1 VLVVYA
7 ALLLLISWWSTKLQK
22 KGTSNKAL
30 QYLLAGRNMPTAIVA
45 VLLCGLAVGGAS
57 TVGVAENAYKN
68 GFSAGWYNAAWG
80 TGGIVVGLFFAS
92 HLRKMNVRTIPEMMG
107 TMFGPAAR
115 TLSVI
120 NQLLVMM
127 TITSLQYIAG
137 GAILSSLLPGTF
149 SLVRGMAASA
159 VIFIAIT
166 FIGGYWASGL
176 SNLISVI
183 IIYIGIIAALFQA
196 MGLFGG
202 YDAII
207 AALPPRA
214 DGGGW
219 MDAVSGLGLAVVV
232 GYVAVMVTMA
242 VTTQAVA
249 QISFAAKDEKTAK
262 KGMLIGGVLI
272 LPAGFLC
279 AIFGVMAAAMRPDL
293 EHARMALPWVANQLS
308 PFTGGIFLAAL
319 WAADVST
326 AVALL
331 MGCSTL
337 VNEDIVKKI
346 YRKPIPEGKEMI
358 LLRALVLGVSVLSF
372 ILALTA
378 SDILSTITSALA
390 ITTSFTL
397 FVTAAIYF
405 PKLCKKAAGFP
416 VLLMSLIVWAVW
428 TYLPRVQSASPV
440 VLSLQEILNRVIS
453 GTKHIIYAEWLVCG
467 VIFIVCAVFCKEQA
481 GRIIP
486 DKPKKERVS

>member
-1 VLVVYA
+1 MNVKLVILIAYAA
-7 ALLLLISWWSTKLQK
+7 ALLAISWWSTRLQK
-22 KGTSNKAL
+22 RGASGRAM
-30 QYLLAGRNMPTAIVA
+30 QYLLAGRDMPTAIIA

-57 TVGVAENAYKN
+57 TVGVAESAFKN

-92 HLRKMNVRTIPEMMG
+92 HLRRMNVRTIPEMMG
-107 TMFGPAAR
+107 TMFGQTAR

-127 TITSLQYIAG
+127 TITSLQYVAG
-137 GAILSSLLPGTF
+137 GAILSSLLPDMF
-149 SLVRGMAASA
+149 SLTGGIVASA

-176 SNLISVI
+176 SNLISVV
-183 IIYIGIIAALFQA
+183 IIYVGIVAALSQT
-196 MGLFGG
+196 MTRFGG

-207 AALPPRA
+207 SALPARA

-219 MDAVSGLGLAVVV
+219 MDVVSGLGIAGVV
-232 GYVAVMVTMA
+232 GFMTVMVTMA
-242 VTTQAVA
+242 ITTQAVA
-249 QISFAAKDEKTAK
+249 QISFAAKDERTAR
-262 KGMLIGGVLI
+262 KGFLIGGVLI

-279 AIFGVMAAAMRPDL
+279 AMFGITAAAMNPGL
-293 EHARMALPWVANQLS
+293 ERAQMALPWIANQLT
-308 PFTGGIFLAAL
+308 PFVGGIFLAAL

-337 VNEDIVKKI
+337 ATEDIVKKI
-346 YRKPIPEGKEMI
+346 YAKPIPEKKEMA
-358 LLRALVLGVSVLSF
+358 LLRVMVTLVSLMSF
-372 ILALTA
+372 GLALTA
-378 SDILSTITSALA
+378 RDILTTITSALA

-405 PKLCKKAAGFP
+405 PKLCKKAAGVP
-416 VLLMSLIVWAVW
+416 ILLASLAVWAAW
-428 TYLPRVQSASPV
+428 TYVPSVRVLPHV
-440 VLSLQEILNRVIS
+440 
-453 GTKHIIYAEWLVCG
+453 IYAEWIVCL
-467 VIFIVCAVFCKEQA
+467 VIFFICAAFCEEPA
-481 GRIIP
+481 GKIIS
-486 DKPKKERVS
+486 ERQGG